1 MCENDHEKLMTAF
14 FGQRNSTSSPC
25 TKTTPTPQSG
35 LTVTQDI
42 DRILFTGG
50 GNRTHVAV
58 SKNLLTTEALY
69 HSATEVLIEF
79 DKYFG
84 SRVV

>member
-1 MCENDHEKLMTAF
+1 MRISHARCGNFLNPHGINTHSLNNHQSSNYGGFHLLTEKF
-14 FGQRNSTSSPC
+14 DRNP
-25 TKTTPTPQSG
+25 
-35 LTVTQDI
+35 V
-42 DRILFTGG
+42 TGG

-58 SKNLLTTEALY
+58 PKNLLTTEALY

-79 DKYFG
+79 GKYFG

>member
-1 MCENDHEKLMTAF
+1 MTH
-14 FGQRNSTSSPC
+14 SVYYHIIWIPC
-25 TKTTPTPQSG
+25 TDMTYSVIAVLLPAAGIEPTSVP
-35 LTVTQDI
+35 
-42 DRILFTGG
+42 
-50 GNRTHVAV
+50 
-58 SKNLLTTEALY
+58 KNLLTTEALY

>member
-1 MCENDHEKLMTAF
+1 MC
-14 FGQRNSTSSPC
+14 RRR
-25 TKTTPTPQSG
+25 
-35 LTVTQDI
+35 QDSDI
-42 DRILFTGG
+42 GSLGAPDDRSLFTGG

-58 SKNLLTTEALY
+58 PKNLLTTEALY
-69 HSATEVLIEF
+69 LSATEVLIEF